1 MSWDAARAL
10 EGKTTS
16 VPAVQEVL
24 AALWRQRRLA
34 SAAFVM
40 VFASVIVFGLVFA
53 DRYEARME
61 ILVDQS
67 QLRRAD
73 PVLTGV
79 PDAQP
84 IVNERMTSSDE
95 TLNSEIALLQSQK
108 VLQQVVQACGLNS
121 ELGIWD
127 GIKEWIWNRATDLH
141 TDNPLKA
148 LADIV
153 PLIGRPTPQEISAK
167 AVSRLADKLH
177 IEVLKMSDV
186 IVVTYRSSDP
196 QKAARV
202 LNALG
207 TVYLKEHALA
217 HRPPGELAFFQKQT
231 DQARSAMEAAEQ
243 KLVDYTKSSG
253 VASGQT
259 QLQDALQRLS
269 TTQAN
274 LDEVHGTI
282 AGTEH
287 RIHALSAQA
296 SVIPQRLMTEMK
308 TSDSAL
314 LLQNLKSSLLSL
326 QLKRTQLLTQ
336 YQPTYPLVIEVN
348 KQIAETQAA
357 LEKAQQTPVQ
367 ERTTDRDPNYEM
379 VREDLTRSNADL
391 AGLVAR
397 AVSLVREK
405 QQEQKRV
412 EWLQQ
417 QMVTQDDLN
426 RNAKAAEDNYTLL
439 LHKQEEAAI
448 SNQLDKNRIFNV
460 SIVQPASAPVLPVR
474 SAAWYV
480 LCGFLLALLCSF
492 TTAVGADRLDPTLRT
507 PDEVELILT
516 TPVLA
521 ALPLPVEALPRVVGG
536 SDRYSKSVFT

>member
-1 MSWDAARAL
+1 MAWNGARAL
-10 EGKTTS
+10 EGQTTS
-16 VPAVQEVL
+16 VPAVHEFL

-34 SAAFVM
+34 VVAFVM
-40 VFASVIVFGLVFA
+40 VFGAVIVFGLVFA

-108 VLQQVVQACGLNS
+108 VLQQVVQNCGLNS

-127 GIKEWIWNRATDLH
+127 GVKEWIWTRAAGLH
-141 TDNPLKA
+141 MDTPLKA
-148 LADIV
+148 LADVV
-153 PLIGRPTPQEISAK
+153 PMFDRPTPPEISAK

-186 IVVTYRSSDP
+186 IEVTYRSSDP

-231 DQARSAMEAAEQ
+231 DQARAAMEAAEQ

-253 VASGQT
+253 VASGET

-269 TTQAN
+269 TTQAS
-274 LDEVHGTI
+274 LDEVHASI
-282 AGTEH
+282 AGTER
-287 RIHALSAQA
+287 RIRDLNAQA
-296 SVIPQRLMTEMK
+296 GAIPQRLTTQMK

-314 LLQNLKSSLLSL
+314 LLQNLKSSLLNL
-326 QLKRTQLLTQ
+326 ELKRTQLLTQ
-336 YQPTYPLVIEVN
+336 YQSTYPLVIEVN
-348 KQIAETQAA
+348 KQIAETEAA
-357 LEKAQQTPVQ
+357 LKKAQQTPVQ
-367 ERTTDRDPNYEM
+367 EKTTDRDPNYEA
-379 VREDLTRSNADL
+379 VQEDLTRSKADL
-391 AGLVAR
+391 ASLVAR

-405 QQEQKRV
+405 QQDQKQV

-417 QMVTQDDLN
+417 QMVAQGDLN
-426 RNAKAAEDNYTLL
+426 RTAKAAEDNYELL
-439 LHKQEEAAI
+439 LHKQEEATI
-448 SNQLDKNRIFNV
+448 SNQLDRNQIFNV
-460 SIVQPASAPVLPVR
+460 SIVQPASVPVLPVR
-474 SAAWYV
+474 SATWYI
-480 LCGFLLALLCSF
+480 LCGFLLAILSSF
-492 TTAVGADRLDPTLRT
+492 ATAAGADRLDPTLRT
-507 PDEVELILT
+507 PSEVELILT
-516 TPVLA
+516 TQVLA
-521 ALPLPVEALPRVVGG
+521 ALPLPVEALPSAVGG
-536 SDRYSKSVFT
+536 SERRFRRVFS